1 LKRRRILPESKLERS
16 IGLEVYA
23 TKTLGIGGSIRQRI
37 DDFTVEEVLVDGSE
51 AKVNASKSQ
60 RTLHALHASNKENRY
75 FLSVLIKR
83 NWDTL
88 SAIKAVANQLGVS
101 VGRVQ
106 IGGIK
111 DARAVTAQYM
121 TIQGASASDLEKIQ
135 VKDMN
140 VYPVGYV
147 RNKLSSYYL
156 LGNHFQITVRNVRH
170 PESTIG
176 KRIAR
181 ILEELEA
188 VGGIPNFF
196 GHQRFGTVR
205 PITHLVG
212 KALVKGDFKK
222 AAMIFL
228 AKASSHEHPQ
238 SRCARNRLRE
248 TRDFER
254 ALQDFPQQLRY
265 ERLMIRHLIGAPG
278 DFAGAFKTLPVK
290 LQELFPQAYQSFL
303 FNKFLSKRID
313 KKLPLNSVE
322 VGDYVVSVEQS
333 GLPVPPMYRKVSNE
347 TLKEINVLVKAGKMR
362 LAIPLVGFGQNLSS
376 GMQGE
381 MEDAILEEE
390 GMNLQ
395 DFRIAAIPK
404 MSMRG
409 ELRTALA
416 PLKNFSP
423 NAISEDLQNTP
434 DARAHRVS
442 MSFFLQRGSYA
453 TTLLREFMKP
463 RNLIEAG
470 F

>member
-1 LKRRRILPESKLERS
+1 
-16 IGLEVYA
+16 
-23 TKTLGIGGSIRQRI
+23 
-37 DDFTVEEVLVDGSE
+37 VEEVLVDGSKAE
-51 AKVNASKSQ
+51 ANASKSQ
-60 RTLHALHASNKENRY
+60 RNLHALHASNKENQY
-75 FLSVLIKR
+75 FLSILVKR

-88 SAIKAVANQLGVS
+88 SAIKAVANQLGVN

-111 DARAVTAQYM
+111 DARAMTAQYM
-121 TIQGASASDLEKIQ
+121 TIQGASASDIEKIQ
-135 VKDMN
+135 IRDLN

-156 LGNHFQITVRNVRH
+156 LGNHFQITVRNLKH
-170 PESTIG
+170 LKSTIG

-188 VGGIPNFF
+188 IGGIPNFF

-212 KALVKGDFKK
+212 KTLVKGDFKK

-228 AKASSHEHPQ
+228 AKASSLEHPQ

-265 ERLMIRHLIGAPG
+265 ERLMIRHLVEAPS
-278 DFAGAFKTLPVK
+278 DFSGAFRELPVK

-303 FNKFLSKRID
+303 FNRFLSKRID

-333 GLPVPPMYRKVSNE
+333 GLPVPPMYRKASNE
-347 TLKEINVLVKAGKMR
+347 TLKRINMLVKAGKMR

-381 MEDAILEEE
+381 TEEAVLEEE
-390 GMNLQ
+390 GIDLQ
-395 DFRIAAIPK
+395 DFRIPAIPK

-409 ELRTALA
+409 ELRPALT
-416 PLKNFSP
+416 PLKDFSS
-423 NAISEDLQNTP
+423 NAISEDLQNASS
-434 DARAHRVS
+434 ARARTIE
-442 MSFFLQRGSYA
+442 MSFFLQRGSYG

-463 RNLIEAG
+463 WNLIEAG